1 VCNIKLERV
10 RVHQNPVGK
19 SYRNAL
25 PIPNSVSPSSRVH
38 VQTRTEEQ
46 LMQKFGGGN
55 TIAGRALET
64 KYLCEIR

>member
-1 VCNIKLERV
+1 MHIKPERIQ
-10 RVHQNPVGK
+10 VHQNPVGK

-25 PIPNSVSPSSRVH
+25 PIPNPVSPSSRVH
-38 VQTRTEEQ
+38 VQTQIEEQ